1 MMGKKRVL
9 LREVSGLFSLSSI
22 FFLPCL
28 MMNRGMKANT
38 KNNMLTNNRNVSLKF
53 SQIRANI

>member
-9 LREVSGLFSLSSI
+9 LREVAGLFSLSSI

-38 KNNMLTNNRNVSLKF
+38 KK
-53 SQIRANI
+53 QYANKQPKC